1 MRVNSSTYFNI
12 DEFHPKGQTYDVS
25 FGELCIQFS
34 EEASLQSDPQN
45 PREFTMKHLSALR
58 HPVQVISVILALS
71 YLRTGWSSA
80 EESEFLLRHCYNMAR
95 NCRFEGK
102 WKFVGEILQQDLFTF
117 GISGILTRICNN
129 CSEEDFF
136 GNILPLTY
144 NLIKE
149 REICFRSM
157 YKPYREVTGKDR
169 FKGIKR
175 KIRRRGYNDKG
186 SSKPESSKYPKE
198 LEVQKD
204 VWLIEKEY
212 RRIEE
217 ENKFPQLRLPP
228 SIYWYQSHYG
238 VGPDSSIR

>member
-117 GISGILTRICNN
+117 GISGILTRICKN

-144 NLIKE
+144 YLIKE